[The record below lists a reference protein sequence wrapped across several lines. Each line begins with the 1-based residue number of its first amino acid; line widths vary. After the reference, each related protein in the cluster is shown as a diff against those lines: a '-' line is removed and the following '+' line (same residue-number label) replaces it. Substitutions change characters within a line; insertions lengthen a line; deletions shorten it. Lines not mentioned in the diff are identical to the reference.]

1 MASKPINVILIT
13 DRGWFFG
20 RRVLKCVMLLFILL
34 LLLSALYYTLV
45 LHTRFLLR
53 SRTCPARPAR
63 FFSVIIAARNESAR
77 VLPLIASLRRLDYD
91 EALREIIFVDDGS
104 ADDTAALIEREITT
118 LPGARLIRLRESDR
132 VLPGKKNALHTAIMQ
147 ASGAF
152 IAVTDADCSVPPGWL
167 ATLNNCFDTDD
178 IMTLGH
184 ATIGVQSG
192 LINLYLR
199 FDNLFAGI
207 MTAVPAMLG
216 LPLSSV
222 GRNMAYR
229 REAYLQSGGYPELAR
244 HRSGDD
250 VFLTE
255 LFRKKVKGHIR
266 FCGGAGSYVRTR
278 APETLREI
286 LWQQIRKNSKLIR
299 KSPPALALTFFLLAF
314 HLLLL
319 YMLFWPGY
327 ALPALAL
334 LAAKFVLEF
343 LALWRACDFFD
354 APELK
359 KALPFFQL
367 IYPPLVVVLALAGLT
382 GLYKWKP

>member
-1 MASKPINVILIT
+1 M
-13 DRGWFFG
+13 
-20 RRVLKCVMLLFILL
+20 
-34 LLLSALYYTLV
+34 SALYFTLV
-45 LHTRFLLR
+45 LYTRFLLR
-53 SRTCPARPAR
+53 PRTCPARPAR

-104 ADDTAALIEREITT
+104 TDDTGALIEREITT

-132 VLPGKKNALHTAIMQ
+132 LLPGKKNALHTAIMQ
-147 ASGAF
+147 ASGVF

-167 ATLNNCFDTDD
+167 ATLNNCFDAGDV
-178 IMTLGH
+178 MALGH

-192 LINLYLR
+192 LLNLYLR

-229 REAYLQSGGYPELAR
+229 REAYLKSGGYPELAR

-255 LFRKKVKGHIR
+255 LFRKKIKGYIR

-278 APETLREI
+278 VPETLREI
-286 LWQQIRKNSKLIR
+286 LWQQIRKNSKLIH
-299 KSPPALALTFFLLAF
+299 KSPPALVLTFFLLAF

-327 ALPALAL
+327 ILPALGL
-334 LAAKFVLEF
+334 LAAKFILEF

-359 KALPFFQL
+359 KSLPIFQL